1 MAGSSAGSIFVD
13 LLLRDANYVA
23 GINRARNST
32 KQFTSNATRDLS
44 NASNAFRDVLNP
56 IDNISASLR
65 SLAGIA
71 AGALSVQELVRYSD
85 TWKQLQGRLLIV
97 EGSIDAVG
105 QSQIA
110 LSDIAARTR
119 SSLEGVTNFYSRLK
133 QFIPEAERAQYDLL
147 GVTESVATALTI
159 TGETTASSIA
169 AMIQF
174 TQAIGTNFEAAGQE
188 LRSLQEQAPR
198 LTQALMSA
206 LGDGTK
212 SLQQLK
218 EEGLLTRQ
226 SVLNALS
233 GMGEEGRK
241 LAEELAKV
249 PVTVGQAFTQLDN
262 AFLEYIGKSELVNA
276 GTSSLSAV
284 IQSLANN
291 IDLAAKAL
299 LALSL
304 ILIGRVVVSFGA
316 AQLQALNYQLTLA
329 RMAKVSATAAVST
342 LTLGSALRV
351 LNASLAFLGGPIGV
365 AIIAVIAAFTLHTNQ
380 ATEAQG
386 RYNEEILKTSQNF
399 AGYAEKS
406 EEAKK
411 QILEDN
417 KQRILALIDEQEQ
430 LEKVA
435 LGWSKLRDGS
445 IIDQVVFGGAEILGK
460 LGIGTA
466 PTEAMDQYD
475 AVTKSI
481 EELYKRRRDAIEGRG
496 VSSTTNTKG
505 EKPDK
510 AIEKWLIRQREA
522 LETLRQEADY
532 IGKTTIEI
540 EKLKDARQF
549 EAQVAERSYGLK
561 GKDLE
566 RFREQAEAIKNA
578 RQEIIQYN
586 YELSRSAEAGMDEF
600 FKKYSEDATNAADNV
615 KSVLTNAFKGAEDA
629 FIEFTKTGKL
639 NFRDFANSI
648 IEDLLR
654 IQFRKSVA
662 GILDIFN
669 GKESGGTSGSSGSG
683 GGLFDGVGK
692 FFSSIFDGF
701 HADGGYIQPGHFGVA
716 GEAGA
721 ELLYGGKTGVSVFN
735 QDQVRG
741 GGNTYQFN
749 VGTQVN
755 QDDILRLQQMV
766 LAAAGPGVIEQR
778 VSNARSRGAL

>member
-329 RMAKVSATAAVST
+329 RMAGVSATAAVST

-466 PTEAMDQYD
+466 PTEAIEQYE
-475 AVTKSI
+475 AVTKTI
-481 EELYKRRRDAIEGRG
+481 EDLYKKRRDAIEGRG
-496 VSSTTNTKG
+496 ATSSTSNSTG

-600 FKKYSEDATNAADNV
+600 FKKYSEDATNAADNI

-639 NFRDFANSI
+639 NFRDLANSI

-654 IQFRKSVA
+654 IQFRKGVA
-662 GILDIFN
+662 KILDVF
-669 GKESGGTSGSSGSG
+669 SGGETGGNSGSG
-683 GGLFDGVGK
+683 GGDFLGGVFGKIGGLFDG
-692 FFSSIFDGF
+692 FF
-701 HADGGYIQPGHFGVA
+701 ADGGYIQPGHFGVA

-735 QDQVRG
+735 QDQARG

-778 VSNARSRGAL
+778 VSNAQSRGAL